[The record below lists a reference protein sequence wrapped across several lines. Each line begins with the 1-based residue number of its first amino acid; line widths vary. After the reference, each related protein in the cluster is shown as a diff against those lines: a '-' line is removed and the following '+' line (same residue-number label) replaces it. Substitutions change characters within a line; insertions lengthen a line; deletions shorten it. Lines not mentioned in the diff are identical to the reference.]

1 MDALLQ
7 VLQKLQVPTWSRT
20 SSLSTPPSNSPPTSG
35 LTIGPPEKSQIQIF
49 KVSGSLTN
57 AVFFISASAPG
68 TKLPNKTL
76 LLRIYGPS
84 SGSLIS
90 RPAELR
96 ILHVLSSEY
105 QIGPQVYGT
114 FANGRVEEYFDSEA
128 LCPQDLR
135 NPQTSRWI
143 AIRMAELHRVDVQ
156 RVVDPVEW
164 ADPVDGTRGE
174 LSIKRSVRNW
184 TDPAREVVT
193 LLGDCEWTREVD
205 FERFIEEWAAYY
217 KWVRDWEKEGSKEKE
232 SPRVFC
238 HNDTQYGNLLKLK
251 KIPHGQPDH
260 HQVRRSP
267 YS

>member
-20 SSLSTPPSNSPPTSG
+20 SSLSTPPSNSPPTCG

-68 TKLPNKTL
+68 SKLPNKTL

-217 KWVRDWEKEGSKEKE
+217 KWVRDWEKEGNKEKE

-260 HQVRRSP
+260 RQVRRSP

>member
-1 MDALLQ
+1 LAT
-7 VLQKLQVPTWSRT
+7 PSSS
-20 SSLSTPPSNSPPTSG
+20 SSLNPA
-35 LTIGPPEKSQIQIF
+35 LTIGPPEKSKIDIF

-57 AVFFISASAPG
+57 AIFFISAKSTPG
-68 TKLPNKTL
+68 AKSPNRTL

-105 QIGPQVYGT
+105 HIGPRVYGT

-128 LCPQDLR
+128 LHHEDPH
-135 NPQTSRWI
+135 NPEISRWI

-156 RVVDPVEW
+156 HVCDPVEW
-164 ADPVDGTRGE
+164 ADPGDGTRGE
-174 LSIKRSVRNW
+174 LSVKRNVRNW
-184 TDPAREVVT
+184 TEPALEVIK

-205 FERFIEEWAAYY
+205 FERFAEEWAAYY
-217 KWVRDWEKEGSKEKE
+217 KWVRDWEKEGNKEKE
-232 SPRVFC
+232 SLRVFC

-251 KIPHGQPDH
+251 QKPHGRPDH
-260 HQVRRSP
+260 HQVPTS
-267 YS
+267 SSFLILS